1 MSPGPTLF
9 GALRAAPTPAR
20 TTLPTGPYGV
30 SVDVRGQVATIL
42 LHVNGRDGD
51 SVRPVESTSPDAAEL
66 CADRIARL
74 YDVPRLTPLF
84 PRS

>member
-1 MSPGPTLF
+1 MNPTLF
-9 GALRAAPTPAR
+9 GALRAAPSPPR

-30 SVDVRGQVATIL
+30 SVDIRGQVATIL
-42 LHVNGRDGD
+42 LHVHGRDGD
-51 SVRPVESTSPDAAEL
+51 SVRPVDSVPLAAAEYA
-66 CADRIARL
+66 ADNAARL